1 MPNEIPYSEDA
12 LQLLHEG
19 AITMAE
25 IECNG
30 MGVDVPRIDR
40 TIVEIK
46 GMVKEK
52 LAILEQTDV
61 MKEWRKRFR
70 SKTNFDSRD
79 QLGTVLFDVMKY
91 SPIGETGASSE
102 DKKRYRVD
110 EEALEELDIPFVE
123 DYLFIQK
130 LQKAMSTNLEGI
142 KREVVSGRIHC
153 FFNLHNAVSYRSTS
167 ESTNFQNQ
175 PIRHSLIG
183 PMIRSCF
190 IPSLGNQIVEIDYS
204 GAEVRAGASVTKD
217 PTLISYVLDESTDM
231 HRDTALELFMLDPSE
246 FEDKQGK
253 LIRFEA
259 KSNFVFAQ
267 FYGSWYVYCAP
278 RLWKA
283 IKDLTIR
290 DGTPLRKHL
299 KRKGIKELG
308 ECDSTKRP
316 KPGTFEAVVKATEE
330 SFWNDRFKVYAE
342 WKKSNFE
349 LYQQQGYL
357 KTVTGFICQYGKKG
371 LMAKNDANNYPIQG
385 PAFHCLLWSVIR
397 IVRREM
403 PKRKMKSKVV
413 GQIHDSI
420 VADVVPEERDEYLSI
435 CKRVMVDKV
444 ARHFPWLLVP
454 MKIEADVAAVDAP
467 WSEKKGIEI

>member
-1 MPNEIPYSEDA
+1 MLNEIPYSEDA

-19 AITMAE
+19 AVTMAE

-30 MGVDVPRIDR
+30 MGVDVARIDR
-40 TIVEIK
+40 TIAEIK
-46 GMVKEK
+46 KTVAEK
-52 LAILEQTDV
+52 QQALEANEV
-61 MKEWRKRFR
+61 MIEWRKRFR
-70 SKTNFDSRD
+70 NKTNVNSRE
-79 QLGTVLFDVMKY
+79 QLGTVLFDVMGFEGV
-91 SPIGETGASSE
+91 GETAGG
-102 DKKRYRVD
+102 RHRVD
-110 EEALEELDIPFVE
+110 EEALEELDIPFVDE
-123 DYLFIQK
+123 YLITQK
-130 LQKAMSTNLEGI
+130 LQKAMSTNLVGI
-142 KREVVSGRIHC
+142 KREVVNGRIHC
-153 FFNLHNAVSYRSTS
+153 FFNLHTTVSYRSSS
-167 ESTNFQNQ
+167 ESTNYHNQ
-175 PIRHSLIG
+175 PIRHPIIG

-190 IPSLGNQIVEIDYS
+190 IPSPGNQIVEIDYS

-267 FYGSWYVYCAP
+267 FYGSWYVQCAP

-283 IKDLTIR
+283 IKDLTVR
-290 DGTPLRKHL
+290 DGTSLRKHL

-308 ECDSTKRP
+308 ACNAKERP
-316 KPGTFEAVVKATEE
+316 RPGTFEAVVKATEE
-330 SFWNDRFKVYAE
+330 SFWNDRFKVYDQ
-342 WKKSNFE
+342 WKKDNFA

-357 KTVTGFICQYGKKG
+357 KTSTGFICRFGKSG
-371 LMAKNDANNYPIQG
+371 PMAKNDANNYPIQG

-397 IVRREM
+397 IVRKEM
-403 PKRKMKSKVV
+403 PKRKMRSKVV

-420 VADVVPEERDEYLSI
+420 VADVVPEERDEYLGL
-435 CKRVMVDKV
+435 CKWVMVDKV

-454 MKIEADVAAVDAP
+454 MKIEADVAPVNGSWA
-467 WSEKKGIEI
+467 EKKGIEI

>member
-1 MPNEIPYSEDA
+1 VTYGIPYSEDA

-19 AITMAE
+19 AVTMAE

-30 MGVDVPRIDR
+30 MGVDVARIDR
-40 TIVEIK
+40 TIAEIK
-46 GMVKEK
+46 KTVSIS
-52 LAILEQTDV
+52 LASLEVDPV
-61 MKEWRKRFR
+61 MIEWRKRFR
-70 SKTNFDSRD
+70 NRTNVNSRE
-79 QLGTVLFDVMKY
+79 QLAEILFDVMGY
-91 SPIGETGASSE
+91 TPIGETGASNE
-102 DKKRYRVD
+102 KKKRYRAD

-123 DYLFIQK
+123 DYLLTQK
-130 LQKAMSTNLEGI
+130 LQKAVSTNLVGI
-142 KREVVSGRIHC
+142 KREVVNGRIHC

-175 PIRHSLIG
+175 PIRHPLIG

-190 IPSLGNQIVEIDYS
+190 IPSPGNQIVEIDYS

-267 FYGSWYVYCAP
+267 FYGSWYVQCAP

-283 IKDLTIR
+283 IKDLTLR

-299 KRKGIKELG
+299 RRKGIKELG
-308 ECDSTKRP
+308 VCNARERP
-316 KPGTFEAVVKATEE
+316 RPGTFEAVVKKTEE
-330 SFWNDRFKVYAE
+330 SFWNERFKVYAQ
-342 WKKSNFE
+342 WKKDNFA

-357 KTVTGFICQYGKKG
+357 KTATGFVCRFGKSG
-371 LMAKNDANNYPIQG
+371 PMAKNDANNYPIQG

-397 IVRREM
+397 IVRKEM
-403 PKRKMKSKVV
+403 PKRGMKSKVV
-413 GQIHDSI
+413 GQIHDSV
-420 VADVVPEERDEYLSI
+420 VADVVPAERDEYLGL

-454 MKIEADVAAVDAP
+454 MKIEADVAPVNGSWA
-467 WSEKKGIEI
+467 EKKGIEI